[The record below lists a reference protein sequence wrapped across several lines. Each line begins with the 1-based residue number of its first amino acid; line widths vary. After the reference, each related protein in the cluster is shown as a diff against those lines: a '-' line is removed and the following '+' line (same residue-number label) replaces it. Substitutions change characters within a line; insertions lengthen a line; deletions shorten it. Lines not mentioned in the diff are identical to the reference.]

1 MPARLGIIGW
11 WVPARLAQG
20 YGNESKMR
28 VKPNDSQFSL
38 KLDAQLT
45 VRLEPQLTLSPEH
58 KNSLKNDAQLS
69 VNALESQLTV
79 RHDRQLMVIGNDAQ
93 LRVRYDS
100 QMRLKPLKIAKTQL
114 RLKTATKKHGFR

>member
-1 MPARLGIIGW
+1 M
-11 WVPARLAQG
+11 
-20 YGNESKMR
+20 

-38 KLDAQLT
+38 RLDAQLT

-93 LRVRYDS
+93 FSVRYDS
-100 QMRLKPLKIAKTQL
+100 QLRLKPLKIAKN
-114 RLKTATKKHGFR
+114 AIDTKNCYKKSWFPVTKNKIVIYRIRDK